1 MKPVRIGIV
10 GIGKIARDQHIP
22 AIADNAALKL
32 AAAASRHATAA
43 GVPNFPSIEAML
55 DGVPDLDA
63 VAICTPPQAHYQAAK
78 LALAKGKHVLLEK
91 PPCTSTAQLE
101 HLVRLARA
109 AGLTLY
115 QTWHSQHAHAV
126 EPAERLLKLRQLN
139 QARVT
144 WKEDVRQ
151 WHPGQEWIW
160 QPGGFGVLDPG
171 INALSVLTKII
182 PEPIFA
188 KSACLYVPS
197 NCATPIAADLEF
209 ETDSGAPIFA
219 AFDFRHTGVQTWDI
233 ELSTGAGPITL
244 SAGGGL
250 LSVGNE
256 PVPGTPG
263 VLGSEYAAIYR
274 RFAELIAH
282 KHLEVDARP
291 LQLAADVF
299 LVARQI
305 AVEPF
310 LP

>member
-1 MKPVRIGIV
+1 M
-10 GIGKIARDQHIP
+10 
-22 AIADNAALKL
+22 
-32 AAAASRHATAA
+32 
-43 GVPNFPSIEAML
+43 
-55 DGVPDLDA
+55 
-63 VAICTPPQAHYQAAK
+63 
-78 LALAKGKHVLLEK
+78 ALANTL
-91 PPCTSTAQLE
+91 CT
-101 HLVRLARA
+101 
-109 AGLTLY
+109 
-115 QTWHSQHAHAV
+115 V
-126 EPAERLLKLRQLN
+126 EPAERLLKLRRLN

-171 INALSVLTKII
+171 INALSILTKII

-233 ELSTGAGPITL
+233 DLSTGAGPIT
-244 SAGGGL
+244 SIGGRRPVDDGL
-250 LSVGNE
+250 NE
-256 PVPGTPG
+256 PVPGAPG
-263 VLGSEYAAIYR
+263 VLGSEYAAIYPPLR
-274 RFAELIAH
+274 R
-282 KHLEVDARP
+282 VDRAQAPGSRRALP
-291 LQLAADVF
+291 LQLVADVF
-299 LVARQI
+299 LVAQQV